1 MHFRLLKK
9 LTNKQKTIIM
19 PSQIGSRMAFQN
31 AANAVKRAGL
41 NPGNAVLSQSYLR
54 MEVPLV
60 ASATS
65 YKFDVLVN
73 ESVNGTINTQQK
85 LNLQDAFVA
94 NQVGFFLAVP
104 TGSSDTTFRLL
115 TYPAINLSTSQIG
128 TPPTFSVAQAVAA
141 NSIYQGQMQLTVN
154 QRTVITAWDL
164 YRHLYI
170 PQVQMNSGYITTAAF
185 AAPASDGSTKGHPFD
200 DHTQGADYGFYPVEP
215 NVVIAGNK
223 KNDLTVVFP
232 AGPSAVPT
240 NSRLVCIWRGILAQN
255 VTPIN

>member
-1 MHFRLLKK
+1 
-9 LTNKQKTIIM
+9 M

-54 MEVPLV
+54 FEVPLV

-94 NQVGFFLAVP
+94 NQIGFFLACP
-104 TGSSDTTFRLL
+104 SSSTDTTFRLL
-115 TYPAINLSTSQIG
+115 NYPAINLTTSQIG
-128 TPPTFSVAQAVAA
+128 TPATFTVAQAAAA

-154 QRTVITAWDL
+154 QRTVITSWDL
-164 YRHLYI
+164 YRHLLI
-170 PQVQMNSGYITTAAF
+170 PTTQMNAGLITTAAF
-185 AAPASDGSTKGHPFD
+185 AAPASDGATKGHPFD
-200 DHTQGADYGFYPVEP
+200 DNANGADYGFYPTEP
-215 NVVIAGNK
+215 NIVLAGNK
-223 KNDLTVVFP
+223 KNDLTVQLPV
-232 AGPSAVPT
+232 GPSVIPA

>member
-1 MHFRLLKK
+1 
-9 LTNKQKTIIM
+9 M

-54 MEVPLV
+54 MEVPLA

-85 LNLQDAFVA
+85 LNLQDAFVV
-94 NQVGFFLAVP
+94 NQIGFYLAVP
-104 TGSSDTTFRLL
+104 SSTTDTTFRLL
-115 TYPAINLSTSQIG
+115 TYPMINATAGQNTG
-128 TPPTFSVAQAVAA
+128 TVGTFVYNATLASNTAAQAYA
-141 NSIYQGQMQLTVN
+141 IYNGYMQLTVN

-164 YRHLYI
+164 QRHLYI
-170 PQVQMNSGYITTAAF
+170 PTVQAGSTNATTAAVISMGTVYHANDDAYN
-185 AAPASDGSTKGHPFD
+185 AADNGL
-200 DHTQGADYGFYPVEP
+200 YPTEP
-215 NVVIAGNK
+215 NVVLAGNK
-223 KNDLTVVFP
+223 KNDLTVTLPVGP
-232 AGPSAVPT
+232 AAIPT
-240 NSRLVCIWRGILAQN
+240 NARLVAFFRGILCQN

>member
-1 MHFRLLKK
+1 
-9 LTNKQKTIIM
+9 M

-54 MEVPLV
+54 LEVPLV
-60 ASATS
+60 AAATS

-94 NQVGFFLAVP
+94 NQIGFYLGVP
-104 TGSSDTTFRLL
+104 SAATSTAFRLL
-115 TYPAINLSTSQIG
+115 TYPAINSTAVTTG
-128 TPPTFSVAQAVAA
+128 TTAAFTQTQAVDAY
-141 NSIYQGQMQLTVN
+141 SIYNGYMQLTVN

-164 YRHLYI
+164 ARHLFI
-170 PQVQMNSGYITTAAF
+170 PPVQLASNASASTAAL
-185 AAPASDGSTKGHPFD
+185 AAVGSAAGHMNDDNFNAADMGLFPA
-200 DHTQGADYGFYPVEP
+200 EP
-215 NVVIAGNK
+215 NVVLAGNK
-223 KNDLTVVFP
+223 KNDLTVTMP
-232 AGPSAVPT
+232 AGPASIPT
-240 NSRLVCIWRGILAQN
+240 NSRLICIIRGILAQN

>member
-1 MHFRLLKK
+1 
-9 LTNKQKTIIM
+9 M

-41 NPGNAVLSQSYLR
+41 NPGSAVLSQSYLR
-54 MEVPLV
+54 LEVPLV

-94 NQVGFFLAVP
+94 NQIGFYLGVP
-104 TGSSDTTFRLL
+104 GSATDTTFRLL
-115 TYPAINLSTSQIG
+115 TYPAINSTAVTTGTSAVFSQ
-128 TPPTFSVAQAVAA
+128 AQAVQAYA
-141 NSIYQGQMQLTVN
+141 IYNGFMQLTVN

-164 YRHLYI
+164 NRHLYI
-170 PQVQMNSGYITTAAF
+170 PQVQLAGNASASTAALVAVGG
-185 AAPASDGSTKGHPFD
+185 AAGHMND
-200 DHTQGADYGFYPVEP
+200 DHFNAADFGLYPTEP

-223 KNDLTVVFP
+223 KNDLTVTLP
-232 AGPSAVPT
+232 AGPSSIPT
-240 NSRLVCIWRGILAQN
+240 NSRLICIVRGILAQN

>member
-1 MHFRLLKK
+1 
-9 LTNKQKTIIM
+9 M

-54 MEVPLV
+54 LETIL
-60 ASATS
+60 STTSTS

-94 NQVGFFLAVP
+94 NQIGFYLAIP
-104 TGSSDTTFRLL
+104 SSSTDTTFRLL
-115 TYPAINLSTSQIG
+115 TYPMVNPTAG
-128 TPPTFSVAQAVAA
+128 TGTVGTFVYNATLGSNTAAQAH
-141 NSIYQGQMQLTVN
+141 SIYNGFMQLTVN

-164 YRHLYI
+164 QRHLFI
-170 PQVQMNSGYITTAAF
+170 PQTQAGSSNAGTAALV
-185 AAPASDGSTKGHPFD
+185 ASGSAYHGFD
-200 DHTQGADYGFYPVEP
+200 DHYNASDMALYPTEP
-215 NVVIAGNK
+215 NVVLAGNK
-223 KNDLTVVFP
+223 KNDLTVTLP
-232 AGPSAVPT
+232 AAPAALP
-240 NSRLVCIWRGILAQN
+240 NNARLVCMIRGILAQN

>member
-1 MHFRLLKK
+1 
-9 LTNKQKTIIM
+9 M

-54 MEVPLV
+54 LEVPLA

-94 NQVGFFLAVP
+94 NQIGFYLGVP
-104 TGSSDTTFRLL
+104 SGSSDTTFRLL
-115 TYPAINLSTSQIG
+115 TYPAINVTSGFVG
-128 TPPTFSVAQAVAA
+128 TGTTFSNTTAAQAYA
-141 NSIYQGQMQLTVN
+141 IYSGYMQLTVN

-164 YRHLYI
+164 ARHLYI
-170 PQVQMNSGYITTAAF
+170 PQTQLGAGNVTTAAF
-185 AAPASDGSTKGHPFD
+185 AAPTGSATAGHIYD
-200 DHTQGADYGFYPVEP
+200 DHFNAADHGLFPTEP

-223 KNDLTVVFP
+223 KNDLTVTMP
-232 AGPSAVPT
+232 AGPSSIPSNA
-240 NSRLVCIWRGILAQN
+240 RLICIIRGILAQN

>member
-1 MHFRLLKK
+1 
-9 LTNKQKTIIM
+9 M

-41 NPGNAVLSQSYLR
+41 NPGSAVLSQSYLR
-54 MEVPLV
+54 LEVPLV

-94 NQVGFFLAVP
+94 NQIGFYLGVP
-104 TGSSDTTFRLL
+104 SSSTDTTFRLL
-115 TYPAINLSTSQIG
+115 TYPAINSTAVTTG
-128 TPPTFSVAQAVAA
+128 TNATFTQAQAVQAFA
-141 NSIYQGQMQLTVN
+141 IYNGFMQLTVN

-164 YRHLYI
+164 NRHLYI
-170 PQVQMNSGYITTAAF
+170 PQVQLAGNASASTAALVAVGG
-185 AAPASDGSTKGHPFD
+185 AAGHMND
-200 DHTQGADYGFYPVEP
+200 DHFNAADFGLYPTEP

-223 KNDLTVVFP
+223 KNDLTVTLP
-232 AGPSAVPT
+232 AGPSSIPT
-240 NSRLVCIWRGILAQN
+240 NSRLICIVRGILAQN